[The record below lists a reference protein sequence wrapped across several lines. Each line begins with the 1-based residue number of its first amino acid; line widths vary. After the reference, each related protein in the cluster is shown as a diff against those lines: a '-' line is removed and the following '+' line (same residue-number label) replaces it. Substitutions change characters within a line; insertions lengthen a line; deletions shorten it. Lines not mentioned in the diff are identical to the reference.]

1 LVTKIHI
8 SCRHVFYK
16 ILGTKVKKKK
26 EVLLEG
32 EENIQERK
40 IYCMCDGKN

>member
-1 LVTKIHI
+1 M

-26 EVLLEG
+26 KKKKYYLKV
-32 EENIQERK
+32 RK
-40 IYCMCDGKN
+40 IFRKGKYIACVMIKTKG